1 KYLDNFLREKIFRN
15 KEDSVNTSVKFIYSR
30 TPDFYCHGI
39 GTLVKRW
46 KKCIESNG
54 NSF

>member
-1 KYLDNFLREKIFRN
+1 EKIFRD
-15 KEDSVNTSVKFIYSR
+15 KEDAVEFINSR
-30 TPDFYCHGI
+30 TPDFYCNGI

-54 NSF
+54 NNFGEINSF